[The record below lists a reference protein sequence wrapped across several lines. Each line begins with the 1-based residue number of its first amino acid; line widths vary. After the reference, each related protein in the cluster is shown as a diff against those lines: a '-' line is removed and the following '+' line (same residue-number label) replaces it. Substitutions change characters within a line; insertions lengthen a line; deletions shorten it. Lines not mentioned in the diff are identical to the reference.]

1 MSKEEARKCRLHLL
15 NRDKEKTS
23 IFFLKFHSRISEV
36 LMTVRN
42 SKGFDEKMENPNGRG
57 V

>member
-15 NRDKEKTS
+15 NRDL
-23 IFFLKFHSRISEV
+23 FFSRISEV

>member
-23 IFFLKFHSRISEV
+23 IFFLLSFIPEFLKS
-36 LMTVRN
+36 
-42 SKGFDEKMENPNGRG
+42 
-57 V
+57 

>member
-15 NRDKEKTS
+15 NKDKEKTS
-23 IFFLKFHSRISEV
+23 IFFLRFIPV

>member
-15 NRDKEKTS
+15 DRDKEKTS
-23 IFFLKFHSRISEV
+23 IFFKFHSRISEV
-36 LMTVRN
+36 LINVRN